1 MYCMWHDSSNSNAFK
16 SIGALTDCS
25 IILYVMTEKWP
36 AGKKYRDLFESVKS
50 SVLDA
55 ISEGKHLPR
64 TAVATM
70 NSGTKTILYSL
81 QESPTADNMY
91 DDLNTMICD
100 MTGQPD
106 FWENFDM
113 NSMEM
118 EMEMGAALNHEL
130 MNSELNTT
138 YIDPVNMADM
148 GMSTET
154 KWDSLESY
162 GAD

>member
-1 MYCMWHDSSNSNAFK
+1 MWHDSTNSNAFK

-55 ISEGKHLPR
+55 ISEGKHVPR

-70 NSGTKTILYSL
+70 DNGTKTILYSL

-91 DDLNTMICD
+91 DDLNTMISD
-100 MTGQPD
+100 MTGQPG
-106 FWENFDM
+106 FWEGFDM
-113 NSMEM
+113 NTM
-118 EMEMGAALNHEL
+118 EMEMGLGTALNHEL
-130 MNSELNTT
+130 MNNELDTT
-138 YIDPVNMADM
+138 YSDPAE
-148 GMSTET
+148 MSSLVLPENT
-154 KWDSLESY
+154 KWDTLESY